1 MKQLIGTGVA
11 LVTPFQQD
19 GIVDYIALEKL
30 VNYSIEGGVEY
41 LVILGTTAEAA
52 TLTKDEKKQ
61 VIETI
66 KKANANRVPMIL
78 GIGGNNTAEVIKEYQ
93 ETDLSDYMAILTVS
107 PYYNKPN
114 QEGIYQH
121 YKAIAESTDA
131 NIVLYNVP
139 GRTGSNIAP
148 ETTIRLANEF
158 KNIIAI
164 KEASPNFLQSTDII
178 RMNTREDFHIISG
191 DDEFALPMTLAG
203 GSGVISVIGQGIPVI
218 FTDMIRKA
226 LNKEADAAYSAHYKI
241 VEITRA
247 IFEEGNPCGIKAVLN
262 NKGVCQPYTRLPLV
276 PASENLTTKINQLL
290 SNI

>member
-19 GIVDYIALEKL
+19 GTVDYIALEKL
-30 VNYSIEGGVEY
+30 VNYSVEGGVEY

-93 ETDLSDYMAILTVS
+93 ETDLSDYIAILTVS

-226 LNKEADAAYSAHYKI
+226 LNKEADAAYSAHYKV

-262 NKGVCQPYTRLPLV
+262 NKGVCQPFTRLPLV